1 MNSFEESKK
10 YFLEGIELYSK
21 GKYEEAVTKFI
32 KSLDLEPDR
41 PSILLNLS
49 KTYYKLD
56 DHVKAEEKLEKIFS
70 LVGFEDEKKE
80 AFRLILEIYTKQN
93 NVEKIL
99 FNKKRITANNLGNKL
114 NYLKH
119 SLFYPSFF
127 NSKEEIDIARD
138 NIIENID
145 NLLNSKDCPKLDL
158 ENEMLDPINFR
169 LTYDGKP
176 NLDIYKKL
184 VKLYRKIYQVSD
196 EHNLYAD
203 KSRKK
208 IKLAFISEF
217 FTNHTISKW
226 FRGVIYKLDK
236 QKFEVIVFHSDKTKK
251 GNRFEEIKRNE
262 LIFKYENIF
271 LPESFFEKKKLIEDK
286 NLDILF
292 YTDIHMSTN
301 LYFLTLYKLARYQ
314 ITTLGH
320 PETTGNNKI
329 DYFLSSK
336 LLETD
341 NYEKRYTEKV
351 ILSESLPMYFYKPE
365 IKLKLNRNDL
375 TKKNIYSCPQAIFK
389 MHPSF
394 DIAIKKI
401 LHKDKKAQIYF
412 VKDKSEFLYKQFI
425 KRLKKSISSDF
436 DRIKF
441 IKPNN
446 VEEFINHCGRA
457 SVLLDPFIFGSATSF
472 IESMFYGTPTISM
485 PNESMK
491 SRIVDGAYKQMQITD
506 APIKTNLDDY
516 VDHAIE
522 IANNDNYD
530 LKKFFSDQADK
541 FLYDN
546 DNFIEEFE
554 NLILKIIN

>member
-1 MNSFEESKK
+1 M
-10 YFLEGIELYSK
+10 
-21 GKYEEAVTKFI
+21 
-32 KSLDLEPDR
+32 
-41 PSILLNLS
+41 
-49 KTYYKLD
+49 
-56 DHVKAEEKLEKIFS
+56 
-70 LVGFEDEKKE
+70 
-80 AFRLILEIYTKQN
+80 
-93 NVEKIL
+93 
-99 FNKKRITANNLGNKL
+99 
-114 NYLKH
+114 
-119 SLFYPSFF
+119 
-127 NSKEEIDIARD
+127 
-138 NIIENID
+138 
-145 NLLNSKDCPKLDL
+145 
-158 ENEMLDPINFR
+158 
-169 LTYDGKP
+169 
-176 NLDIYKKL
+176 
-184 VKLYRKIYQVSD
+184 
-196 EHNLYAD
+196 
-203 KSRKK
+203 
-208 IKLAFISEF
+208 
-217 FTNHTISKW
+217 
-226 FRGVIYKLDK
+226 DK

-271 LPESFFEKKKLIEDK
+271 LPESFLEKKKLIEEK

-522 IANNDNYD
+522 ISNNDNYD

>member
-1 MNSFEESKK
+1 MNNFEISKK
-10 YFLEGIELYSK
+10 YFLEGIELYSNQNYNEAK
-21 GKYEEAVTKFI
+21 LKFEE
-32 KSLDLEPDR
+32 SLKLEPNR

-49 KTYYKLD
+49 KTYFKLHD
-56 DHVKAEEKLEKIFS
+56 YEKAEEKLEKLFL
-70 LVGFEDEKKE
+70 LVGFKEEKKE
-80 AFRLILEIYTKQN
+80 AFKLILEIYTKQN
-93 NVEKIL
+93 NINKIVL
-99 FNKKRITANNLGNKL
+99 NKNRISISNLDNKF

-127 NSKEEIDIARD
+127 NSNEEIDIARD
-138 NIIENID
+138 NINENI
-145 NLLNSKDCPKLDL
+145 NHLLNSKDCPKLNL
-158 ENEMLDPINFR
+158 ENEMLDPVNFW

-176 NLDIYKKL
+176 NIDIYKKL
-184 VKLYRKIYQVSD
+184 VKLYKKIYQIND
-196 EHNLYAD
+196 EQNLD
-203 KSRKK
+203 TNKSKNK
-208 IKLAFISEF
+208 IRIAFISEF
-217 FTNHTISKW
+217 FTNHTIMKW
-226 FRGVIYKLDK
+226 FKGIIYKLDK

-271 LPESFFEKKKLIEDK
+271 LPESFFEKKKIIQDK

-314 ITTLGH
+314 VTTLGH
-320 PETTGNNKI
+320 PETTGNKEI

-351 ILSESLPMYFYKPE
+351 MLSESLPLYFYKPE
-365 IKLKLNRNDL
+365 IKSKLDKNEL
-375 TKKNIYSCPQAIFK
+375 TEKNIYSCPQAIFK
-389 MHPSF
+389 MHPNF
-394 DIAIKKI
+394 DLAIKKI
-401 LHKDKKAQIYF
+401 LHRDKKAKIYF
-412 VKDKSEFLYKQFI
+412 VKDKSEILYKQFI
-425 KRLKKSISSDF
+425 NRLKKSILSDF

-485 PNESMK
+485 PTENMK
-491 SRIVDGAYKQMQITD
+491 SRIVTGAYKQMKIND
-506 APIKTNLDDY
+506 APIKTNIDDY

-522 IANNDNYD
+522 IANSNNYD
-530 LKKFFSDQADK
+530 LKKFFRGQADK
-541 FLYDN
+541 FIFNN
-546 DNFIEEFE
+546 DNFIKEFE
-554 NLILKIIN
+554 NLFLEIVN